1 MSFLRHK
8 EIYRPILRAEG
19 GLAAAPINHRFDEF
33 PTSYSLTSCSPAL
46 LVSASLALGSM
57 IDLSPAGND
66 LPANSN
72 LSLVSV
78 FHGRGAL
85 QPELPSMT
93 ISTDLVLHDKA
104 HDLHLAFRG
113 KGHTAGDVVVY
124 CPQKKVVATGDL
136 LHGFA
141 PFILDGYP
149 MKWPQ
154 TLRAFSAFEFNHV
167 IGGHGGVQDSKL
179 RLYQM
184 AAYIEDLSEE
194 VTKLKRQ
201 GRAVADVKKLI
212 DPGKLKSLSRDGY
225 GEFLM
230 DSLTKYRLIKP
241 GTPRATIL
249 SEAVAGNIDHI
260 YENIDKE

>member
-85 QPELPSMT
+85 HSVPFSRFRQPRFGATKIHVAPTPSHESSDRRHVT
-93 ISTDLVLHDKA
+93 STMILVSH
-104 HDLHLAFRG
+104 FSCP
-113 KGHTAGDVVVY
+113 KG
-124 CPQKKVVATGDL
+124 
-136 LHGFA
+136 
-141 PFILDGYP
+141 
-149 MKWPQ
+149 
-154 TLRAFSAFEFNHV
+154 R
-167 IGGHGGVQDSKL
+167 
-179 RLYQM
+179 
-184 AAYIEDLSEE
+184 
-194 VTKLKRQ
+194 
-201 GRAVADVKKLI
+201 
-212 DPGKLKSLSRDGY
+212 
-225 GEFLM
+225 
-230 DSLTKYRLIKP
+230 
-241 GTPRATIL
+241 
-249 SEAVAGNIDHI
+249 
-260 YENIDKE
+260 